1 MASFD
6 ANSTTII
13 SISFVAHANP
23 ACESPFVVVFVLW
36 YLKDDDVVDEEEI
49 RELLFSSSADDDE
62 ISSVDLVVMD
72 WMDFSSTWM
81 CHRRCA
87 NVVVVR
93 VGSLLRFA
101 AVVDATDDCANCNQ
115 ASSNRNQGQ
124 QATLLS
130 SRHGVCFVEVR
141 V

>member
-1 MASFD
+1 MDD
-6 ANSTTII
+6 AT
-13 SISFVAHANP
+13 A
-23 ACESPFVVVFVLW
+23 
-36 YLKDDDVVDEEEI
+36 
-49 RELLFSSSADDDE
+49 AD
-62 ISSVDLVVMD
+62 
-72 WMDFSSTWM
+72 
-81 CHRRCA
+81 A
-87 NVVVVR
+87 NVVVVG

-101 AVVDATDDCANCNQ
+101 AVEVNDDCANCNQ